1 MVSLVS
7 DVSVPAACAY
17 RRLALPSQKLL
28 HEVLKHGG
36 CKATS
41 TWLDLEVPTVAVG
54 DGEEQVRSG
63 KDMAGGIAGKDAT

>member
-36 CKATS
+36 CKAKS
-41 TWLDLEVPTVAVG
+41 TWLDLEVPTG